1 MDFEHIKKCL
11 KNEPSYRINQA
22 ERIIYQDLADD
33 WMDGSSLPL
42 YLRTSL
48 NKEFP
53 LKIDGRIINS
63 NDSSSLKAIISLEDG
78 LKIET
83 VLMKHSSH
91 RNTLCL
97 SSQAGCKMSCSF
109 CITGQGGFIR
119 DLKDYEI
126 VTQFLFFA
134 RLLKQSAEKV
144 SNIVF
149 MGMGE
154 PFLNYE
160 NLMRAIRTF
169 NDKNRFNI
177 GARKISVS
185 TCGIPDQIRR
195 FTNEDMQLNLA
206 VSLNASTNILRSK
219 IMPVNTLYPL
229 EELISSVKDY
239 ILKTK
244 RRVMFEYVLMKDI
257 NDSIE
262 EADRVAGLLKGLLC
276 FVNIIPY
283 NGMETFKRP
292 SKKKIEDFK
301 NRLLEKRICATQRY
315 RFGEDINASCGRLV
329 MDNWET

>member
-1 MDFEHIKKCL
+1 MDFERLKKYL
-11 KNEPSYRINQA
+11 KNEPSYRLNQA
-22 ERIIYQDLADD
+22 EKIICKDLAED

-53 LKIDGRIINS
+53 LKIDGKIINS
-63 NDSSSLKAIISLEDG
+63 NDSNSLKAIISLEDG

-91 RNTLCL
+91 RNTICL
-97 SSQAGCKMSCSF
+97 SSQAGCKMRCSF
-109 CITGQGGFIR
+109 CLTGQGGFIR

-126 VTQFLFFA
+126 VSQFLFFA
-134 RLLKQSAEKV
+134 RLLKQRDETI

-160 NLMRAIRTF
+160 NLMRSIRTF
-169 NDKNRFNI
+169 NHKTRFNI

-195 FTNEDMQLNLA
+195 FAAEEMQLNLA

-219 IMPVNTLYPL
+219 IMPVNALYPL
-229 EELISSVKDY
+229 EELISAVKDY

-244 RRVMFEYVLMKDI
+244 RRVMFEYVLMQDI

-262 EADRVAGLLKGLLC
+262 DAARVAGLLKGLLC

-283 NGMETFKRP
+283 NGIETFKRP

-301 NRLLEKRICATQRY
+301 NRLLQEKICATQRF
-315 RFGEDINASCGRLV
+315 RFGEDINASCGRLI
-329 MDNWET
+329 MDNRET